1 MHEHNYLFYLR
12 INVRHFDEYSNSGQE
27 GTNCGLKK
35 CAGAVVPLNKFDVS
49 LTKLCNQA
57 TRKAAIRGQ
66 STTKGFLQRKLW
78 SKLKCAG
85 KLHTLCVSILSQHLS
100 ICSNYKT
107 VKFQSDKWYVLRST
121 PYAKSIIP
129 RFKQTHTV
137 KCKKGVFFCS
147 CKYFEQNGIPCHH
160 QLAVLKSL
168 PYYDEPSHHDV
179 SIVWWNHYMYY
190 HKEPKRSDCCEND
203 HLSMFYRYMETND
216 VKGPSY
222 EQKHIDSMPIVG
234 IVPKDFHDCL
244 RASNCVIYGMYQT

>member
-66 STTKGFLQRKLW
+66 STAKEFFQRNLW
-78 SKLKCAG
+78 SKIKCAG

-107 VKFQSDKWYVLRST
+107 VKFQSDKWYVLCST

-137 KCKKGVFFCS
+137 KCKK
-147 CKYFEQNGIPCHH
+147 
-160 QLAVLKSL
+160 
-168 PYYDEPSHHDV
+168 
-179 SIVWWNHYMYY
+179 
-190 HKEPKRSDCCEND
+190 
-203 HLSMFYRYMETND
+203 
-216 VKGPSY
+216 
-222 EQKHIDSMPIVG
+222 
-234 IVPKDFHDCL
+234 
-244 RASNCVIYGMYQT
+244 